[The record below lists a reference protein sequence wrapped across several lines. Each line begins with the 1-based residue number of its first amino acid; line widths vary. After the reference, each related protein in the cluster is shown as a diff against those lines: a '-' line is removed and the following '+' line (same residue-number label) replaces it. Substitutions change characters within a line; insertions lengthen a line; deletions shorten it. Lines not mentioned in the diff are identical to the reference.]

1 MQTLSEKRNA
11 LENSLIY
18 GTINT
23 KKKREEVQNIIKR
36 EQTKQEKTHIHRT
49 EQQVSEGGSKR
60 GPQGGKRKTQF
71 LVLVSFMACQS

>member
-18 GTINT
+18 GTLNT

-36 EQTKQEKTHIHRT
+36 EQMKQEKTDIHRT

>member
-18 GTINT
+18 GTLNT

-36 EQTKQEKTHIHRT
+36 EQMKQEKTDIHRT

-60 GPQGGKRKTQF
+60 DPQDSKRKTQF
-71 LVLVSFMACQS
+71 LVVVSFMACQS